1 MATKVQQIT
10 QDQPTPQPIYPE
22 SREAGRGTARPVTS
36 LVGRQR
42 LEDKIAVLEQE
53 HHRLHR
59 ALSDAAEVQRRLSP
73 PRQLR
78 VGRFEIASEMFP
90 LSYLSGDFYD
100 VLDLGR
106 STGLAV
112 GDIIGKGVVAGLW
125 FAHLIGLLRVRAR
138 SSNDPAATLAA
149 INHDLRQLKSEPPLV
164 SLFYARLDPKRS
176 ELVYCNAGQPP
187 AVLLKKDGTTRP
199 LAEGGPLLGAIPEA
213 TFASG
218 RVTLEPGDALIA
230 YSDGI
235 VECRNS
241 RGEEFGLEGLLN
253 AARKAGDASADKLL
267 FSLLAAVQDF
277 AGTHPRE
284 DDFALM
290 VVRAPEKR
298 KGTN

>member
-1 MATKVQQIT
+1 MATKVQQAALPERSALPLGPGAFPA
-10 QDQPTPQPIYPE
+10 PTLADTD
-22 SREAGRGTARPVTS
+22 RE
-36 LVGRQR
+36 R
-42 LEDKIAVLEQE
+42 LLEKVAVLEQE

-112 GDIIGKGVVAGLW
+112 GDIIGKGVVAGFW
-125 FAHLIGLLRVRAR
+125 FAHLVGLLRVRAR

-241 RGEEFGLEGLLN
+241 RSEEFGLEGLLN

>member
-1 MATKVQQIT
+1 MATKVQQARLGGSAPPRLPVVFPA
-10 QDQPTPQPIYPE
+10 PTAVDAE
-22 SREAGRGTARPVTS
+22 RE
-36 LVGRQR
+36 R
-42 LEDKIAVLEQE
+42 LKEKVAVLEQE

-59 ALSDAAEVQRRLSP
+59 TLFEAAEVQRRLSP
-73 PRQLR
+73 PRQVR
-78 VGRFEIASEMFP
+78 VGRFHVASEMFP

-138 SSNDPAATLAA
+138 ASKDPAATLAA
-149 INHDLRQLKSEPPLV
+149 INHDLQQLKAMPPLV
-164 SLFYARLDPKRS
+164 SLFYARLDPKRG

-187 AVLLKKDGTTRP
+187 AILLKKDGTTRP
-199 LAEGGPLLGAIPEA
+199 LADGGPLLGAIPEA

-218 RVTLEPGDALIA
+218 RVTLEPGDVLIA

-235 VECRNS
+235 VECANR
-241 RGEEFGLEGLLN
+241 RGEEFGLKGLLE
-253 AARKAGDASADKLL
+253 AARRAGDVSADKML

-277 AGTHPRE
+277 AGMHPRQ

-290 VVRAPEKR
+290 VVRAPEHGPR
-298 KGTN
+298 AHN